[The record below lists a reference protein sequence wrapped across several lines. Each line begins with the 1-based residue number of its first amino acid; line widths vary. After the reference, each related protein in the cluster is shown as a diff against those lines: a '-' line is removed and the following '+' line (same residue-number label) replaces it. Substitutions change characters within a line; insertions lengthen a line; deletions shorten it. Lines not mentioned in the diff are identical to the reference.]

1 MRQLPGHAFS
11 HLPSVTPEVFIS
23 VQERPLKRLISTLK
37 QIADQSQ
44 LFSLEKDN
52 PVETLGIYRQLHST
66 RISIFIQ
73 ENCSFQN
80 NFVHFFL
87 A

>member
-44 LFSLEKDN
+44 LFSLDKDN
-52 PVETLGIYRQLHST
+52 LVETLGIYRQLHST
-66 RISIFIQ
+66 RISARYPGQLFFSEQ
-73 ENCSFQN
+73 LFL
-80 NFVHFFL
+80 FFL